1 MMTYCE
7 RQLGPVLPLSEFVSE
22 LGGLGLG
29 LVLLVDPLRR
39 STGHEK
45 VFLRFYEGGRCVT
58 SFYLRFKK
66 LGSGLTLHNVAKP

>member
-7 RQLGPVLPLSEFVSE
+7 RQLGPVLPLSEFVPE

-39 STGHEK
+39 STSHEK
-45 VFLRFYEGGRCVT
+45 VFQRFDVGGRCVT
-58 SFYLRFKK
+58 TFYLRIRKI
-66 LGSGLTLHNVAKP
+66 LG